1 MAANKNFKM
10 ELIEWFSVKLKSL
23 RALATTNSILE
34 IRVPNLATFLVTPTL
49 TDVLVIASSQQ

>member
-23 RALATTNSILE
+23 RALATTNLILK

-49 TDVLVIASSQQ
+49 TDALVIDSSQQ

>member
-23 RALATTNSILE
+23 RALVTTNLILE